1 MGKVHPMV
9 AGVSAAARADDGRG
23 WLLELLRKQSRQKY
37 KKQGR
42 AENDCRVDA
51 GLESRGWQVQGG
63 IGEGMS

>member
-37 KKQGR
+37 KKQG
-42 AENDCRVDA
+42 
-51 GLESRGWQVQGG
+51 
-63 IGEGMS
+63 